1 MLLAIEI
8 GNSHVVVSFFN
19 GADLLYT
26 GRLPADASVTPFR
39 WWELFKTLIAESGL
53 DESGIQRV
61 AISSV
66 VPVVGA
72 AIHAMAAEHL
82 PGEPLQINANLP
94 LDLGLDVTHPD
105 SVGADRICNVVA
117 CRELYGTPG
126 VVVDLGTA
134 TTFDVIDE
142 QGHFIGGSIMPG
154 VEASARQLFSAAAL
168 LSKVELKVPASAI
181 GRDTESNLQA
191 GIIFGAVDQVD
202 GMLRRIANETGWEH
216 PQRVVTGG
224 QSHLIA
230 PLLSTAVIHDPDLT
244 VQGLRIIAEK
254 VG

>member
-8 GNSHVVVSFFN
+8 GNSHVVVSFFK

-26 GRLPADASVTPFR
+26 GRLPADAGLTPVR
-39 WWELFKTLIAESGL
+39 WWKLFKMLIAKSGL
-53 DESGIQRV
+53 EASGIERV

-66 VPVVGA
+66 VPAVGA
-72 AIHAMAAEHL
+72 AIYAMATEHL
-82 PGEPLQINANLP
+82 PGEPLQVSARLP

-117 CRELYGTPG
+117 CREIYGTPG

-168 LSKVELKVPASAI
+168 LSKVDLKVPASAI

-202 GMLRRIANETGWEH
+202 GMLRRIASETGWEQ
-216 PQRVVTGG
+216 PQLVVTGG

-230 PLLSTAVIHDPDLT
+230 PLLSTKVIHDPDLT